1 MIKFIS
7 ARTLQRLIKF
17 WPPMLGAGIR
27 IKEISDDYRHLVVSM
42 KLRRYNRN
50 YVGTHYGGSLFSMTD
65 PFYMVMLLNILGP
78 KYYVWDKTSKIDY
91 VAPGKTEVFAKFQL
105 SEDQIRD
112 IVKRSSDGAPLYVDF
127 KVDIL
132 DTNGDVVAKV
142 DKTLYIRK
150 KK

>member
-1 MIKFIS
+1 MMKFIS
-7 ARTLQRLIKF
+7 ARTLQRWIKF

-65 PFYMVMLLNILGP
+65 PFYMLMLLNILGP

-105 SEDQIRD
+105 SEDQIKD

>member
-1 MIKFIS
+1 MKFIS
-7 ARTLQRLIKF
+7 ARTLQRWIKF

-65 PFYMVMLLNILGP
+65 PFYMLMLLNILGP

>member
-1 MIKFIS
+1 
-7 ARTLQRLIKF
+7 
-17 WPPMLGAGIR
+17 MLGAGIR

-65 PFYMVMLLNILGP
+65 PFYMLMLLNILGP

>member
-7 ARTLQRLIKF
+7 ARTLQCLIKF

>member
-7 ARTLQRLIKF
+7 ARTLQCLIKF

-65 PFYMVMLLNILGP
+65 PFYMLMLLNILGP
-78 KYYVWDKTSKIDY
+78 KYYVWDKTSTIDY

>member
-1 MIKFIS
+1 MKFIS
-7 ARTLQRLIKF
+7 ARTLQRWIKF

-27 IKEISDDYRHLVVSM
+27 IKELSDDYRHLVVSM

-65 PFYMVMLLNILGP
+65 PFYMLMLLNILGP

>member
-1 MIKFIS
+1 MMKFIP
-7 ARTLQRLIKF
+7 ARTLQRWIKF

-65 PFYMVMLLNILGP
+65 PFYMLMLLNILGP

-105 SEDQIRD
+105 SEDQIQL
-112 IVKRSSDGAPLYVDF
+112 VL
-127 KVDIL
+127 
-132 DTNGDVVAKV
+132 VAV
-142 DKTLYIRK
+142 TC
-150 KK
+150 

>member
-1 MIKFIS
+1 
-7 ARTLQRLIKF
+7 
-17 WPPMLGAGIR
+17 MLGAGIR

-112 IVKRSSDGAPLYVDF
+112 IVKRSSDVAPLYVDF